1 MGQLDRGADGDA
13 SETLTIGVIV
23 KILGRLV
30 RGEVVNFRHLK
41 PRSDWERLSKC

>member
-13 SETLTIGVIV
+13 SETLTIGVVV

-30 RGEVVNFRHLK
+30 REEVVYF
-41 PRSDWERLSKC
+41 